1 MKNTLTLVLLFFS
14 FSSLFAQ
21 KMLSKNS
28 YVHIYSYTPIE
39 DIEASLNDGMAILN
53 IETKEIA
60 YILNIQSLTFKNAL
74 MQEHFNENYME
85 SEKFPK
91 ATLKGALSGNI
102 NFSKTGKYSLTV
114 KGKLNMHGVDQGI
127 SVPIELN
134 ILKDKS
140 VILKTDFF
148 VKCEDFGIKIPKLM
162 FTRIAQDIK
171 VSVESKFLNQ

>member
-1 MKNTLTLVLLFFS
+1 MKNTFALFLFFLS
-14 FSSLFAQ
+14 FPSLFAQ

-91 ATLKGALSGNI
+91 ATLKGSLSGNV
-102 NFSKTGKYSLTV
+102 NFSKPGKYLLTV
-114 KGKLNMHGVDQGI
+114 KGKLKMHGVDQGI

-134 ILKDKS
+134 IIEDLS
-140 VILKTDFF
+140 MVLKTDFF